1 MLDALMPQLPKPPN
15 CCMPKNTIGGLK
27 VQGISSAMNQSDIDD
42 APGQQDLEGLLH
54 QAVIHHQGGNLA
66 DAEKLY
72 RSILTKQ
79 PGHPDAN
86 HNLGVLVI
94 GSGHATAALPYF
106 QAALQANL
114 KKGQFWLSCID
125 ALIQASQLETA
136 RQMLELGVQ
145 SGLRGPAVDLLRNR
159 LQRPAAASPPIP
171 SAVGVTDEFKA
182 EPSAEPERSGSKS
195 EEDAKRRKSKHSK
208 NRQRKG
214 NSGRGAALYELG
226 QTHHA
231 LGALVEAEGYYRN
244 AIRIHPRFVLA
255 HCSLAEVLDK
265 QGRFAEAECC
275 YRQSIEIQPDL
286 VLAHNNLALI
296 LKEQGR
302 VLEAEASCRRALELS
317 PELAVAHNNL
327 ATILNQQGRVAESE
341 ASCRRAIELKPDLA
355 EAHSNL
361 ALALNKEGLLKE
373 SETSCRRAI
382 ELKPELAAVHSN
394 LANVLQ
400 RQARPG
406 EAEASCRRAIDLQ
419 PQLRDAYTNLGIA
432 LMDQGRLAEAA
443 VSYRHALQ
451 IRPDLPEAH
460 QDLLFCLSHWG
471 EIAPEAL
478 FDEHRSFADR
488 FEAPLRRAWPR
499 HQPPREPER
508 QLKVG
513 IVSGDFR
520 EHPMVYFIE
529 PVFSH
534 LAADAGL
541 SLHAY
546 TNCLAEDSFTRR
558 LRRHFPHWN
567 QVFALSDEQ
576 FAQKVRADGIDILID
591 LTGHTA
597 HNRLL
602 AFARKPAP
610 IQCGWIGYLGTSGLK
625 SMDYYLA
632 DKYFLP
638 PGEFDRYFTEKIVH
652 LPAVAAFEPSSEAPD
667 VGPLPSLTTGRLTF
681 GSFNRLSKLNPSVIA
696 LWSQLLRAL
705 PGSQML
711 IGGMP
716 RDGRHQVVGSWFQDE
731 GIALERLQFHPRRG
745 NRDYLALHDQ
755 VDFCL
760 DPFPFTGATTTCHA
774 LWMGVPTLT
783 LLGKTVAGR
792 LGAALLQHV
801 GLEDFIAHTPEEF
814 VKKGIYWARNLHS
827 LAQLRAG
834 MRDRFLRSP
843 IGQPELVA
851 QGLAVGFRQ
860 MWRTWC
866 ASSMGASV
874 SGSVHS

>member
-1 MLDALMPQLPKPPN
+1 
-15 CCMPKNTIGGLK
+15 
-27 VQGISSAMNQSDIDD
+27 MNRSDIDD

-54 QAVIHHQGGNLA
+54 QAVTRHQAGNLA
-66 DAEKLY
+66 DAERLY
-72 RSILTKQ
+72 RSILARQ

-94 GSGHATAALPYF
+94 GSGHATAALAYF

-114 KKGQFWLSCID
+114 SKGQFWLSCID
-125 ALIQASQLETA
+125 ALIQVSQLEAA
-136 RQMLELGVQ
+136 RQMLDLGVQ

-159 LQRPAAASPPIP
+159 LRLPATASPPVP
-171 SAVGVTDEFKA
+171 SLVGATDEFKA
-182 EPSAEPERSGSKS
+182 ESSAERERSGSKS
-195 EEDAKRRKSKHSK
+195 EEDARRRKSKHAK
-208 NRQRKG
+208 NRQGKG
-214 NSGRGAALYELG
+214 NSDRGAAFYELG
-226 QTHHA
+226 QTHLA
-231 LGALVEAEGYYRN
+231 LGSLVEAEGYYRG
-244 AIRIHPRFVLA
+244 AIRIRPRFAQAL
-255 HCSLAEVLDK
+255 CSLAEVLEK
-265 QGRFAEAECC
+265 QGRLAEAEGY

-286 VLAHNNLALI
+286 VLAHNNLAVI
-296 LKEQGR
+296 LKQQGR
-302 VLEAEASCRRALELS
+302 VLEAEASCRRAIELN
-317 PELAVAHNNL
+317 PDLAEAHNNL
-327 ATILNQQGRVAESE
+327 AVALNKQGHLKESE
-341 ASCRRAIELKPDLA
+341 ASCRRAIEL
-355 EAHSNL
+355 
-361 ALALNKEGLLKE
+361 
-373 SETSCRRAI
+373 R
-382 ELKPELAAVHSN
+382 PELAAVHNN

-419 PQLRDAYTNLGIA
+419 PEFRDAYTNLGIA

-443 VSYRHALQ
+443 VSYRRALQ
-451 IRPDLPEAH
+451 IRPDLPQAH
-460 QDLLFCLSHWG
+460 QDLLFCLSHCG

-478 FDEHRSFADR
+478 FDEHLSFADR
-488 FEAPLRRAWPR
+488 FEAPLLQASPR
-499 HQPPREPER
+499 HQCPREPER
-508 QLKVG
+508 QLKIG

-529 PVFSH
+529 PVFSR

-546 TNCLAEDSFTRR
+546 TNCLKEDSFTRR
-558 LRRHFPHWN
+558 LRQHVPHWN

-576 FAQKVRADGIDILID
+576 FAEKVRADGIDILID

-610 IQCGWIGYLGTSGLK
+610 IQCGWIGYLGTSGFK

-638 PGEFDRYFTEKIVH
+638 PGQFDRYFTEKIVH
-652 LPAVAAFEPSSEAPD
+652 LPAVAAFEPSTDAPN

-681 GSFNRLSKLNPSVIA
+681 GSFNRLSKLNPCVIA

-716 RDGRHQVVGSWFQDE
+716 HDGRHQVVGSWFQDE
-731 GIALERLQFHPRRG
+731 GIALERLQFHPRCG
-745 NRDYLALHDQ
+745 NQDYLALHDQ
-755 VDFCL
+755 VDLCL

-783 LLGKTVAGR
+783 LLGQTVPGR
-792 LGAALLQHV
+792 LGPALLQHV

-814 VKKGIYWARNLHS
+814 VEKGIYWARNLDS

-834 MRDRFLRSP
+834 MRDRFLWSP
-843 IGQPELVA
+843 IGQPDLVA

-874 SGSVHS
+874 SGSVHP

>member
-1 MLDALMPQLPKPPN
+1 
-15 CCMPKNTIGGLK
+15 
-27 VQGISSAMNQSDIDD
+27 MNRSDIDE
-42 APGQQDLEGLLH
+42 APGQQGLEGLLH
-54 QAVIHHQGGNLA
+54 QAVTHHQAGNLA

-72 RSILTKQ
+72 RAILTKQ

-94 GSGHATAALPYF
+94 GSGRAAAALPYF

-114 KKGQFWLSCID
+114 NEGQFWLSCID
-125 ALIQASQLETA
+125 ALIQVSQLEAA
-136 RQMLELGVQ
+136 RQMLGLGVQ
-145 SGLRGPAVDLLRNR
+145 SGLSGPAVDLLRDR
-159 LQRPAAASPPIP
+159 LQRPAAPSPPVP
-171 SAVGVTDEFKA
+171 SAVGTTDEFKA
-182 EPSAEPERSGSKS
+182 KLFAERGRWVSNG
-195 EEDAKRRKSKHSK
+195 EEDDKRRKPKRSK
-208 NRQRKG
+208 NRHRKG
-214 NSGRGAALYELG
+214 NSDRADAFYELG
-226 QTHHA
+226 QTHLA
-231 LGALVEAEGYYRN
+231 RGSLAEAEGYYRN
-244 AIRIHPRFVLA
+244 AIRIRPRFAQAL
-255 HCSLAEVLDK
+255 CSLAEALEK
-265 QGRFAEAECC
+265 QDRFAEAESR

-296 LKEQGR
+296 LKQQGR
-302 VLEAEASCRRALELS
+302 LLEAEASCRRALELS
-317 PELAVAHNNL
+317 PELAVVHNNL
-327 ATILNQQGRVAESE
+327 ATILNNQGRVAESE

-361 ALALNKEGLLKE
+361 AIALNKQGHIKE
-373 SETSCRRAI
+373 SEASCRRAI
-382 ELKPELAAVHSN
+382 ELRPELAAVHNN

-419 PQLRDAYTNLGIA
+419 PEFRDAYTNLGIA

-443 VSYRHALQ
+443 VSYRRAIQ
-451 IRPDLPEAH
+451 IQPELREAH
-460 QDLLFCLSHWG
+460 QDLLFCLSHSG
-471 EIAPEAL
+471 EISPEAL
-478 FDEHRSFADR
+478 FDEHLIFADR
-488 FEAPLRRAWPR
+488 FEAPLRQAWTP
-499 HQPPREPER
+499 HQNSREPER

-534 LAADAGL
+534 LAGNPGL

-546 TNCLAEDSFTRR
+546 ANCLAEDSFTHR

-567 QVFALSDEQ
+567 QVFDLSEEL
-576 FAQKVRADGIDILID
+576 FAQKVRDDGIDILID

-632 DKYFLP
+632 DKYFLS
-638 PGEFDRYFTEKIVH
+638 PGEFDCYFTEKIVY
-652 LPAVAAFEPSSEAPD
+652 LPAVAAFEPSSDAPD

-681 GSFNRLSKLNPSVIA
+681 GSFNRLSKLNPGVIA

-705 PGSQML
+705 PESQML

-716 RDGRHQVVGSWFQDE
+716 RDGRHQVVGRWFQDE
-731 GIALERLQFHPRRG
+731 GIALERLQFHPRSG

-783 LLGKTVAGR
+783 LLGQTVAGR
-792 LGAALLQHV
+792 LGAALLQHI

-814 VKKGIYWARNLHS
+814 VKKGIFWASNLHS
-827 LAQLRAG
+827 LAKLRAG
-834 MRDRFLRSP
+834 MRDRFLGSA
-843 IGQPELVA
+843 IGQPDLVA
-851 QGLAVGFRQ
+851 QGLAVAFRQ
-860 MWRTWC
+860 MWRSWC
-866 ASSMGASV
+866 ANSMNA
-874 SGSVHS
+874 SGSGIVQP